1 MAIQTNWLVQGRVIL
16 SQAKGDISE
25 DEFVNFIAHIQSMT
39 QQVPEGTLV
48 HLIQDAR
55 LIGKPYSN
63 MSKISRFLMV
73 LRRIKGW
80 YLVVNKPGNRFFEFL
95 AHFSAQ
101 IVGVRM
107 RPAYEHYAPL
117 RDFLMDQYPD
127 LEMPETLPNYF
138 EQLNPAE
145 AHS

>member
-1 MAIQTNWLVQGRVIL
+1 MAIRTNWLVQDRVIL

-25 DEFVNFIAHIQSMT
+25 DEFVNFIADLQAFT
-39 QQVPEGTLV
+39 QNLPEGTIV

-63 MSKISRFLMV
+63 MGKISKFLNV

-95 AHFSAQ
+95 AHFAGQ

-107 RPAYEHYAPL
+107 RPTYEHYAPL
-117 RDFLMDQYPD
+117 REFLMDQYPD
-127 LEMPETLPNYF
+127 LDMPETLPDYF
-138 EQLNPAE
+138 EQLDPAG
-145 AHS
+145 AH